1 MEIKKLLSLLFILII
16 SPSILAQTGKIN
28 GTVTDQNGEPLPG
41 VNIQIEGTLKGAS
54 TDVDGFYTILN
65 VLPGTYTIRATY
77 IGFASVRVQD
87 VEVNVN
93 LTTTVDF
100 ELSEETIE
108 GEEIVVVAER
118 PVIKKDVAASVAN
131 INTEDI
137 ESLPITSVTSAVGLQ
152 AGIQGLS
159 VRGSGNDEVAIN
171 FNGLN
176 LTSGRTNTP
185 RTGISLTS
193 IQNVQVQT
201 GGFNAEFG
209 EVRSGLITVTT
220 KEGERDRYTLDG
232 LVRVTPPQA
241 KNFGQSVNSPN
252 SYWLRPY
259 LDDDVAWTGTTNG
272 AWDSYTQSEF
282 PTFKGWNAVSEE
294 LLADSDPGNDLS
306 PEGAQQLFLWQHR
319 KKTDIDES
327 DYELDFT
334 FGGPV
339 PVISERFG
347 DLRFSTSLRETKEHY
362 FIPLSEENFTG
373 RTVQWK
379 LTSNV
384 APGMK
389 LSIDGYHDRLS
400 GTGES
405 QVGNPGFF
413 TSAYDIARFMDNVSF
428 IDTRIFAS
436 DYWAPREEKT
446 DVFGLKFTHSLSDNT
461 FYEVRVSHSSN
472 RYDSNPG
479 AFRDTSNVIT
489 IGGLPF
495 DEGPFGFFDDQS
507 SGVGS
512 GMRMGIGMSTSR
524 DTSKISDLL
533 VTAEITSQLNRVNQV
548 KAGFEFVR
556 TRSEVNYG
564 SFDKNFPSGRFI
576 TNWDTTPI
584 RFAAF
589 VQNKLEFNGMIAN
602 VGLRVTYADPNLDW
616 FNFDTFDDV
625 FIPGNAGRLDT
636 LSTSRADAQLVVMP
650 RLSASF
656 PITDNSKLFFN
667 YGHFLQLPTPENLYR
682 IQVEPFSNTIVSL
695 GAPEND
701 LPKTVQYELGFE
713 QSILDQYL
721 IRINGY
727 YKDASQQPRTVTYN
741 GRNGQSYNIRQP
753 FSYADTRGLELT
765 FRKQPSRIF
774 WGEINYTYSIVSAGL
789 FGTLQIFENP
799 FEQRE
804 YERTTGINDVAR
816 PVPRP
821 FARMQ
826 LFLRSP
832 EGFGPELFGT
842 KPFANWNLSSI
853 IAWQAGL
860 YTTYTGGGSV
870 PGIQNNL
877 QTRDFWDTEL
887 RLNKNIRLGNNRSV
901 QFFVDISN
909 VINRKEMDIR
919 NMGSVDGVDFQAY
932 MRSLHLPAEK
942 WEEIG
947 LLNSSVPGSDKPGDY
962 RAPGV
967 EFVPIEVTV
976 DINNVSNPNTRALY
990 YNSIEAKYYQFVD
1003 GSFVEA
1009 DQGFVNKVLDE
1020 KAYINMPN
1028 QRYFNFF
1035 NPRTYRLGVRFSF

>member
-1 MEIKKLLSLLFILII
+1 MGIKKLLPLLFILIASSSLI
-16 SPSILAQTGKIN
+16 AQTGKIA
-28 GTVTDQNGEPLPG
+28 GTVTDQSGEPLPG

-54 TDVDGFYTILN
+54 TDIDGFYTILN
-65 VLPGTYTIRATY
+65 VLPGTYTITATY
-77 IGFASVRVQD
+77 IGFASVRMQD

-93 LTTTVDF
+93 LTTTIDF
-100 ELSEETIE
+100 TLSEETIE
-108 GEEIVVVAER
+108 GEEIVVIAER

-131 INTEDI
+131 INKEDI
-137 ESLPITSVTSAVGLQ
+137 DALPITSVTSAVGLQ

-159 VRGSGNDEVAIN
+159 VRGSGSSEVAIN

-176 LTSGRTNTP
+176 LTSGRTNAP

-209 EVRSGLITVTT
+209 EIRSGLITVTT
-220 KEGERDRYTLDG
+220 KEGDRDRYTLDG
-232 LVRVTPPQA
+232 LVRVTPPQD
-241 KNFGQSVNSPN
+241 KNFGQGVNDPN
-252 SYWLRPY
+252 SFWLRPY

-272 AWDSYTQSEF
+272 AWDSYTQSEY

-294 LLADSDPGNDLS
+294 LMGDTDPGNDLT

-339 PVISERFG
+339 PIVSEQLG
-347 DLRFSTSLRETKEHY
+347 DLRFSTSLRETKSHY
-362 FIPLSEENFTG
+362 FIPLSEEDYKT
-373 RTVQWK
+373 RTIQWK
-379 LTSNV
+379 LTSNI

-389 LSIDGYHDRLS
+389 LSLDGYHDKVT
-400 GTGES
+400 GTGSS

-413 TSAYDIARFMDNVSF
+413 ITAAGIAGAMDNVSF

-436 DYWAPREEKT
+436 DYWAPREEKAS
-446 DVFGLKFTHSLSDNT
+446 VFGLKFTHTISDKT
-461 FYEVRVSHSSN
+461 FYEVRLSN
-472 RYDSNPG
+472 SVNNYSSNPG
-479 AFRDTSNVIT
+479 GFRDTTDVIT
-489 IGGLPF
+489 IGGLGF
-495 DEGPFGFFDDQS
+495 DDGPFGFFDDQS
-507 SGVGS
+507 SGIGS

-524 DTSKISDLL
+524 DTSRISDFLA
-533 VTAEITSQLNRVNQV
+533 TFEITSQLDRVNQV

-556 TRSEVNYG
+556 TRSEINYG

-576 TNWDTTPI
+576 TNWDTTPL
-584 RFAAF
+584 RMAAF

-602 VGLRVTYADPNLDW
+602 LGLRLAYTDPNLEW
-616 FNFDTFDDV
+616 FDYETFDDV
-625 FIPGNAGRLDT
+625 FRPGNSLNLDS
-636 LSTSRADAQLVVMP
+636 LSTTRVDPQIVLMP
-650 RLSASF
+650 RLSVSF
-656 PITDNSKLFFN
+656 PITESSKLFFN

-682 IQVEPFSNTIVSL
+682 IQVEPFTNTIVSL
-695 GAPEND
+695 GAPDND
-701 LPKTVQYELGFE
+701 LPKTVSYELGFE

-727 YKDASQQPRTVTYN
+727 YKDASQQPRTVGFN
-741 GRNGQSYNIRQP
+741 GREGQSYNVRRP

-774 WGEINYTYSIVSAGL
+774 WGEINYTYSIRSIGL
-789 FGTLQIFENP
+789 FGTLQVFENP

-804 YERTTGINDVAR
+804 YERTTGINDVIR
-816 PVPRP
+816 PVPQP

-832 EGFGPELFGT
+832 EDFGPELLGS
-842 KPFANWNLSSI
+842 KPFANWNISSI
-853 IAWQAGL
+853 ISWTAGFH
-860 YTTYTGGGSV
+860 TTYTGGGSI
-870 PGIQNNL
+870 PGVQNNL
-877 QTRDFWDTEL
+877 QTRDFWGTSL
-887 RLNKNIRLGNNRSV
+887 RLDKNFRLSNNQNIR
-901 QFFVDISN
+901 FFVDISN
-909 VINRKEMDIR
+909 VINRRYMNIG

-932 MRSLHLPAEK
+932 MRSLHLPADK

-947 LLNSSVPGSDKPGDY
+947 LLNSSVPGNDKPGDY
-962 RAPGV
+962 RNPDV
-967 EFVPIEVTV
+967 DFVPIEVTV
-976 DINNVSNPNTRALY
+976 DLNNVSNPNTRALY

-1003 GSFVEA
+1003 GGFVEA
-1009 DQGFVNKVLDE
+1009 DQGFVDEVLDE

-1035 NPRTYRLGVRFSF
+1035 DPRTFRIGVRFSF